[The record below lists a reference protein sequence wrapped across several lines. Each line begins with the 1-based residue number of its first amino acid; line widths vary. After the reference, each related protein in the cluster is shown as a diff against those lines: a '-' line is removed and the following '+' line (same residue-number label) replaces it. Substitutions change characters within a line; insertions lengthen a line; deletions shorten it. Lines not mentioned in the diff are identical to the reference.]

1 MTEIA
6 NLPAIVPQPK
16 PPAAPGRKAK
26 GATIL
31 AAGEKAAI
39 VLASLGPGPSAPIL
53 NGVGPERVHR
63 FAKILSRLRPAP
75 REVVDAV
82 LQEFLEKLVGD
93 QPVAGGADRAR
104 SFLAEV
110 LGPAELEQTMADLG
124 GASPSVWRN
133 FAQLPEGEILRW
145 LEAED
150 PNVAALAL
158 TQMPSE
164 TSAKLLG
171 LLPPETSG
179 LLVELMERGAQA
191 SPALIGRIA
200 EAIETDFLPAARLR
214 ARGVDP
220 AGLIASVMNHV
231 APALRDEILGHLK
244 QSKPALAGEV
254 ERIMFTFENIPE
266 RINTRDV
273 PLILRQVDEALL
285 LIALRFEDETGAA
298 AQEFILSNVATRLA
312 ERLRQDLADMPA
324 PSQKDCDAA
333 RATVVA
339 AITGARDRGE
349 IEMLTPEEE

>member
-1 MTEIA
+1 MTETP
-6 NLPAIVPQPK
+6 NLPAVIPQPK
-16 PPAAPGRKAK
+16 PPAPVGRRRPAPV
-26 GATIL
+26 L
-31 AAGEKAAI
+31 ASGEKAAI

-53 NGVGPERVHR
+53 NGVGPERVHK

-75 REVVDAV
+75 REMVDNV
-82 LQEFLEKLVGD
+82 LEEFLAKMEGD
-93 QPVAGGADRAR
+93 QPIAGGADRAR
-104 SFLAEV
+104 NFLAEV

-124 GASPSVWRN
+124 GTSPSVWRN
-133 FAQLPEGEILRW
+133 FAQLPEAEILGW

-164 TSAKLLG
+164 TAAKLLG
-171 LLPPETSG
+171 LLPPDTSR

-200 EAIETDFLPAARLR
+200 EAIETGFLPAARLR

-231 APALRDEILGHLK
+231 APALRDEIIAHLRD
-244 QSKPALAGEV
+244 SKPVLAADV

-266 RINTRDV
+266 RINPRDV

-285 LIALRFEDETGAA
+285 LIALRLEDEAGSA

-312 ERLRQDLADMPA
+312 ERLRQDLADMQP

-349 IEMLTPEEE
+349 IEMVEQEDED